1 MPLTVRELLASPLG
15 LELLVEG
22 ELDRRIRWVHATEQ
36 PDPTPYLRGGEVVL
50 TDGIAL
56 RQGASPREYV
66 ARLRRADVA
75 AVGYGLIEGEAPA
88 PPDLIDACR
97 AERITLFAVP
107 VDVPYLAISEVF
119 VERLTL
125 EREAPL
131 LEHIRRGD
139 RLVRAAAADGGLAG
153 TLDVLRSE
161 LGLAVRVLDR
171 TGTVLAESPP
181 EPDVEDAAWWTF
193 PLRSVGS
200 REGVLAVAGGPGDPT
215 VAVRAAIDQAVA
227 VITLELVH
235 ARALRET
242 QRRFAGELFDLIAAG
257 DAQAAA
263 VATRLRGFGMTP
275 TAPLIAIVCETS
287 RPGEMLP
294 ELENALAGTGAP
306 GVAAAKVG
314 RLLAVLQWSGELGS
328 PADVGARLGDALAD
342 EVTIGVSGVA
352 HDSSALRTS
361 LAEAA
366 HACSVAR
373 LRRDEG
379 RYATHADLGS
389 HRLILALLE
398 PHVAASLSAT
408 LLGPVADYDS
418 RRHTDLL
425 DTLRAFLDSN
435 GQWQAT
441 ADTLRIHVNTLRQ
454 RLERVEQLTGK
465 SMDTIEGRVDLFLA
479 LTCAQAAMA
488 ESEAERP
495 GSTGP

>member
-1 MPLTVRELLASPLG
+1 MLLSVRELLASPLG

-22 ELDRRIRWVHATEQ
+22 DLDREIRWVHATEQ

-56 RQGASPREYV
+56 RQGTSPRDYA
-66 ARLRRADVA
+66 ARLHRAGVA
-75 AVGYGLIEGEAPA
+75 AVGFGLIEGEAPA
-88 PPDLIDACR
+88 PPELIDACR
-97 AERITLFAVP
+97 AERTTLFAVP
-107 VDVPYLAISEVF
+107 VEVPYLAISEIF
-119 VERLTL
+119 VERLTQ

-131 LEHIRRGD
+131 LEYIRRGD
-139 RLVRAAAADGGLAG
+139 RLVRAAAAGGGLAG
-153 TLDVLRSE
+153 TLDVLRCE
-161 LGLAVRVLDR
+161 LGLPVRALDR

-181 EPDVEDAAWWTF
+181 DREVDDAAWWTF
-193 PLRSVGS
+193 PLRSVGR

-235 ARALRET
+235 ERALRET
-242 QRRFAGELFDLIAAG
+242 QRRFAAELFDLIAAG

-275 TAPLIAIVCETS
+275 TEPLIAIVCETS
-287 RPGEMLP
+287 RPGERLA
-294 ELENALAGTGAP
+294 ELEHALAATGAP

-328 PADVGARLGDALAD
+328 PADLGRRLGDALAG
-342 EVTIGVSGVA
+342 EATIGVGGVA
-352 HDSSALRTS
+352 HDSNALRTT

-389 HRLILALLE
+389 HRLMLALLE
-398 PHVAASLSAT
+398 PHVAASLSRAV
-408 LLGPVADYDS
+408 LGPVAEYDS

-441 ADTLRIHVNTLRQ
+441 ADALRIHVNTLRQ
-454 RLERVEQLTGK
+454 RLERVELLTCR
-465 SMDTIEGRVDLFLA
+465 SLDTIEGRVDLFLA
-479 LTCAQAAMA
+479 LTSAQAAMA
-488 ESEAERP
+488 EPEA
-495 GSTGP
+495 